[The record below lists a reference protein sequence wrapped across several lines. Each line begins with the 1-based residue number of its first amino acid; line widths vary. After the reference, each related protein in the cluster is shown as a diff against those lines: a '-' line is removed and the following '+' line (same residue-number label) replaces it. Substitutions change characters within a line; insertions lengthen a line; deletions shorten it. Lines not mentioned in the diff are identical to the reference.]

1 MENGIETERHGHVL
15 LIRLNRP
22 KVNAISR
29 AFSRA
34 IHAAARLLQDDPDLR
49 VGVLTAAAD
58 RVFSA
63 GWDFNEAVATN
74 SEGDDHGP
82 GGFGGL
88 TSFWD
93 LNKPLIGAINGAA
106 IGGGFELALACDI
119 ILMADHA
126 YFELPEMQRG
136 FLPDAGGLQRLPR
149 RIPYNVAVEMML
161 SGRRMEAAEAGHW
174 GLAHKVT
181 ASTDLLPEA
190 MKLAA
195 TIAGGA
201 PLALQAMKEV
211 MRHIEML
218 PMRNAI
224 EAVRPAGPELPV
236 YRRMWASPD
245 ATEGPRAFLEKRSP
259 VWRG

>member
-1 MENGIETERHGHVL
+1 MSNWIETERHGHVL
-15 LIRLNRP
+15 VIRLNRP

-34 IHAAARLLQDDPDLR
+34 IHGAARMLQDDPALR
-49 VGVLTAAAD
+49 VGVLTASGD

-63 GWDFNEAVATN
+63 GWDFNEATSPG

-82 GGFGGL
+82 GGFGGI
-88 TSFWD
+88 TACWD
-93 LNKPLIGAINGAA
+93 LHKPLIAAVNGAA

-149 RIPYNVAVEMML
+149 RIPYNVAMEMML
-161 SGRRMEAAEAGHW
+161 SGRRMAAAEAAGW
-174 GLAHKVT
+174 GLAHKAVPG
-181 ASTDLLPEA
+181 ADLMPQA
-190 MKLAA
+190 LALA
-195 TIAGGA
+195 TEIARGA

-211 MRHIEML
+211 MQHIERL
-218 PMRNAI
+218 TVR
-224 EAVRPAGPELPV
+224 EAMECVRPAGPDLPL
-236 YRRMWASPD
+236 YQRMWASPD
-245 ATEGPRAFLEKRSP
+245 AIEGPRAFLEKRPP
-259 VWRG
+259 VWHG